1 MIISKYKHTCLT
13 ICWALTATKISNDL
27 GINSVFNMQCER
39 CGLTVKEDEAY
50 NLHGKVLCED
60 CCMYE
65 TNPPKA
71 CDPLAVASATSIRK
85 ELGQLGTA
93 GLTELQKQIYSV
105 IEQKKQITK
114 EELLKIVGIKRKSWK
129 ANLLS
134 FATAS

>member
-1 MIISKYKHTCLT
+1 
-13 ICWALTATKISNDL
+13 
-27 GINSVFNMQCER
+27 MQCAR
-39 CGLTVKEDEAY
+39 CGLTVKENEAF

-71 CDPLAVASATSIRK
+71 CDPLAVVSATSIRK

-93 GLTELQKQIYSV
+93 GLTELQKQIYRV

-114 EELLKIVGIKRKSWK
+114 EELLKIVGIKTEELESQ
-129 ANLLS
+129 
-134 FATAS
+134 FAILRHCELIRAFKEGDKVYLTKW